1 MVETTR
7 KVEPIDCSLELQ
19 WLKEHREQYVGHWI
33 ALDGDRLLANG
44 PDAKEVYEKAR
55 SLGVRVPTVVRIE
68 PWDEL
73 PFGGW

>member
-19 WLKEHREQYVGHWI
+19 WLKEQREQYAGVWI
-33 ALDGDRLLANG
+33 APEGDRLLAHG
-44 PDAKEVYEKAR
+44 TDAKEVYEKAR
-55 SLGVRVPTVVRIE
+55 SSGVRVPTVVRIE
-68 PWDEL
+68 PWDGL